1 MRALK
6 KVIAIVSSM
15 TAAVG
20 LAASAV
26 SVLAFKQ
33 VDLGDRA
40 SELKNGVTNIIA
52 DEVYAEPGE
61 TVSFRVMLKNNTG
74 YAPSGISLTY
84 DSALT
89 PVLTEDG
96 KKPDLTW
103 GDASYGLTKGGSINF
118 DKHLIGYASSGTDNC
133 ERDGAIYTAK
143 FVVPED
149 AREGTVYPLTLN
161 VDKFLD
167 AKTDPVAY
175 NAVNGWIR
183 IQLPAA
189 TTTTA
194 TSVTTVTTSKTM
206 VSSEPTTSKS
216 ESTKISSSTT
226 PTATVTTSIQ
236 TDVSTV
242 SNTSKTDRQDPG
254 SEPTTASRDNS
265 VTQTTKKP
273 ASSSTTTTA
282 TKTGD
287 AGVGVAVAG
296 LMLAGAAAMICKQK
310 KEH

>member
-1 MRALK
+1 
-6 KVIAIVSSM
+6 
-15 TAAVG
+15 
-20 LAASAV
+20 V
-26 SVLAFKQ
+26 SVLAFKP

-84 DSALT
+84 DSALK

-103 GDASYGLTKGGSINF
+103 GDGCYGLTKGGSINL
-118 DKHLIGYASSGTDNC
+118 DKHLIGYGSSGTDNC

-143 FVVPED
+143 FVVPAD
-149 AREGTVYPLTLN
+149 AKDGTVYPLTLN

-183 IQLPAA
+183 VQLPAE
-189 TTTTA
+189 TTTSTTA
-194 TSVTTVTTSKTM
+194 SSVTTVTTSKTT
-206 VSSEPTTSKS
+206 VSSEPTTSS
-216 ESTKISSSTT
+216 SVSTSTSSST
-226 PTATVTTSIQ
+226 PTVTVTTLIQ

>member
-1 MRALK
+1 M
-6 KVIAIVSSM
+6 
-15 TAAVG
+15 
-20 LAASAV
+20 
-26 SVLAFKQ
+26 
-33 VDLGDRA
+33 
-40 SELKNGVTNIIA
+40 
-52 DEVYAEPGE
+52 
-61 TVSFRVMLKNNTG
+61 
-74 YAPSGISLTY
+74 
-84 DSALT
+84 
-89 PVLTEDG
+89 
-96 KKPDLTW
+96 
-103 GDASYGLTKGGSINF
+103 
-118 DKHLIGYASSGTDNC
+118 IGYASSGTDNC

-149 AREGTVYPLTLN
+149 AREGTVYPLTLD

-183 IQLPAA
+183 VQLPAE
-189 TTTTA
+189 TTTSTTA
-194 TSVTTVTTSKTM
+194 SSVTTVTTSKTT